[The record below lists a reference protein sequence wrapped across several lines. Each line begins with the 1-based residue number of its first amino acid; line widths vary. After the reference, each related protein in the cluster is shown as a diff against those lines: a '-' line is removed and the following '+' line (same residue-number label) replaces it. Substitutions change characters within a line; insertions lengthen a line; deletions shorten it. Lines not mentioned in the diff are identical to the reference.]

1 MDSIQFAYIQTINHD
16 NKVFIQVEIQQKE
29 QMSVA
34 KTPKESQPASNQKE
48 HPQTPVEQ
56 KPRKPFKLRQPKPEK
71 VLNSL
76 SSDNSVKSDDYKDED
91 YFYNI

>member
-34 KTPKESQPASNQKE
+34 KTPKES
-48 HPQTPVEQ
+48 
-56 KPRKPFKLRQPKPEK
+56 
-71 VLNSL
+71 
-76 SSDNSVKSDDYKDED
+76 
-91 YFYNI
+91 